1 MNTNIDGDKIL
12 KESREIY
19 RLYLNK
25 KTESDFDSKLFI
37 KIMKKK
43 YKYLNDNCKTIFNL
57 AVSDNYDYNR
67 LSYMVNMAKKVNNDD
82 ISEFEASKQVGQ
94 ILVDEIVKPQLDEK
108 KFSFS
113 KIVNFIILNIFLFVF
128 F

>member
-108 KFSFS
+108 EK
-113 KIVNFIILNIFLFVF
+113 
-128 F
+128 

>member
-1 MNTNIDGDKIL
+1 MNKNIDGDRIL

-25 KTESDFDSKLFI
+25 KTESDFDTKTFI
-37 KIMKKK
+37 KTMKKK
-43 YKYLNDNCKTIFNL
+43 YKYLDDNCKTIFNL

-67 LSYMVNMAKKVNNDD
+67 LSYMVEMAKKVSNDD

-94 ILVDEIVKPQLDEK
+94 VLVDEIVKPQLDQKEK
-108 KFSFS
+108 
-113 KIVNFIILNIFLFVF
+113 
-128 F
+128 